1 MSSILITEASST
13 EYTYDEKLLELSVFS
28 TIVGE
33 VELEKHLYAGS
44 DLPEKAG
51 WLYKKTSNPITRWN
65 KRYFVLKDK
74 VLKYYH
80 KQDEISPSGALNLD
94 QISIDVQVKRVKNG
108 AEMHI
113 FPHGSKVRFRL
124 KASDTE
130 TLLEWA
136 TVLYQHIQVSKG
148 FKHELTPASSDANFF
163 RFQRIS
169 NTQFKRQA
177 CTGDLLLFRGKS
189 FGSRFQRG
197 LTRSKYD
204 HVALLLRFQDSNLAI
219 LEATANDV
227 SAM

>member
-1 MSSILITEASST
+1 
-13 EYTYDEKLLELSVFS
+13 
-28 TIVGE
+28 
-33 VELEKHLYAGS
+33 
-44 DLPEKAG
+44 
-51 WLYKKTSNPITRWN
+51 
-65 KRYFVLKDK
+65 VLKDK